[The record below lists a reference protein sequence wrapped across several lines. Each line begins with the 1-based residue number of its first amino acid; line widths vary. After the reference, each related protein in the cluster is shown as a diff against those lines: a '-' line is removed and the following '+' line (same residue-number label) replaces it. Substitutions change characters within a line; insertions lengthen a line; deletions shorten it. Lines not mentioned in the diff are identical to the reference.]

1 MHRISSRLFDNRKKR
16 LIFAKQFHSIITPL
30 RSHSLS
36 NKSGRRKIDYECNI
50 CRKTRILFVL
60 PSLHHSV
67 DERGYVEYVDIHP
80 CADEK
85 LNANI
90 LYVDRNMV
98 VRSQVPVRVG
108 DDVSKQDISSM
119 QIPVPKRVD
128 FKTVKLS
135 LEKDFKGKNIKEFA
149 IIDRLRQTRF
159 QTSEKEEDY
168 TLEISS
174 DLQFIDLKI
183 KLNKN
188 IDLEIAEDWLKQIAS
203 ILESV
208 VILDEEMLSYMLSY
222 LDPKIPTGTTGETIM
237 ELDMILHAKSS
248 FPLASLKSYA
258 SFRRQ
263 WPTIKDGLSGK
274 DFFTYEKLLTYC
286 IGNQYKTLL
295 DIYFKAEESMN
306 FLTFIDRV
314 EDLSM
319 LGLINIK
326 KTEFYTIDD

>member
-1 MHRISSRLFDNRKKR
+1 M
-16 LIFAKQFHSIITPL
+16 
-30 RSHSLS
+30 S
-36 NKSGRRKIDYECNI
+36 NKSGRRKIDYECNL
-50 CRKTRILFVL
+50 CKKTRILFVL

-80 CADEK
+80 CSDDK

-108 DDVSKQDISSM
+108 DNVSKQDITAM
-119 QIPVPKRVD
+119 QIPVPKKVD
-128 FKTVKLS
+128 FKAVKII
-135 LEKDFKGKNIKEFA
+135 LEKDFKGKNIKEVT
-149 IIDRLRQTRF
+149 IIDRLRQTHF
-159 QTSEKEEDY
+159 QTSKKVDKF
-168 TLEISS
+168 TIEISS
-174 DLQFIDLKI
+174 ELQFIDI
-183 KLNKN
+183 KAKLSRGV
-188 IDLEIAEDWLKQIAS
+188 DLDIAEDWLKQVAS

-208 VILDEEMLSYMLSY
+208 VLLDEEMLSYMISY
-222 LDPKIPTGTTGETIM
+222 LDPKIPTGPTGETII

-258 SFRRQ
+258 TFRRQ
-263 WPTIKDGLSGK
+263 WPSIRGDLSGK

-295 DIYFKAEESMN
+295 DIYFKAEQSMN

-326 KTEFYTIDD
+326 KTEFYTADD

>member
-1 MHRISSRLFDNRKKR
+1 M
-16 LIFAKQFHSIITPL
+16 
-30 RSHSLS
+30 S
-36 NKSGRRKIDYECNI
+36 NKSGRRKIDYECNL
-50 CRKTRILFVL
+50 CNKTRILYVL

-80 CADEK
+80 CVDEK

-90 LYVDRNMV
+90 LYVDKNMV

-108 DDVSKQDISSM
+108 DDVSKQEISSM
-119 QIPVPKRVD
+119 QIPVPKKVD
-128 FKTVKLS
+128 FKSVKIT
-135 LEKDFKGKNIKEFA
+135 LEKDFKGKNIKDLA

-159 QTSEKEEDY
+159 QTSDKEDKFSI
-168 TLEISS
+168 EITS
-174 DLQFIDLKI
+174 DLQFIDI
-183 KLNKN
+183 KAKLSRGVKQ
-188 IDLEIAEDWLKQIAS
+188 EIAEEWLMQIAS

-208 VILDEEMLSYMLSY
+208 VLLDEEMLSYMMSY
-222 LDPKIPTGTTGETIM
+222 LDPKIPTGPTGETII

-258 SFRRQ
+258 TFRRQ
-263 WPTIKDGLSGK
+263 WPSIKNDLSGK

-306 FLTFIDRV
+306 FLTFIDRI

-326 KTEFYTIDD
+326 KTEFYTADD

>member
-1 MHRISSRLFDNRKKR
+1 M
-16 LIFAKQFHSIITPL
+16 
-30 RSHSLS
+30 S
-36 NKSGRRKIDYECNI
+36 NKTGRRKIDYECNL
-50 CRKTRILFVL
+50 CKKTRILFVL

-67 DERGYVEYVDIHP
+67 DEKGYVEYVDIHP
-80 CADEK
+80 CSDEK

-108 DDVSKQDISSM
+108 DNVSSQDITAM
-119 QIPVPKRVD
+119 QIPVPKKVE
-128 FKTVKLS
+128 FKSVMIN
-135 LEKDFKGKNIKEFA
+135 LEKDFKGKNIKELT
-149 IIDRLRQTRF
+149 IVDRLRQTRF
-159 QTSEKEEDY
+159 QTSEKEDNF

-174 DLQFIDLKI
+174 DLQFIDIKAKI
-183 KLNKN
+183 SKG
-188 IDLEIAEDWLKQIAS
+188 IDLEIAEDWLKQITS

-208 VILDEEMLSYMLSY
+208 VLLDEEMLSYMLSY
-222 LDPKIPTGTTGETIM
+222 LDPKIPTGPTGETII

-258 SFRRQ
+258 TFRRQ
-263 WPTIKDGLSGK
+263 WPSIKENLSGK

-326 KTEFYTIDD
+326 KTEFYTADD